1 VSPGSATSKVLI
13 ADKVSATCAE
23 VLRAAGFEAEQRPG
37 LAPKDLIAAVADIAG
52 LVVRSDTQV
61 TDEVM
66 AAAPRL
72 KVVGR
77 AGAGVDNIDVGAAT
91 RRGIVVMNAAGE
103 NTISAAEHTMS
114 MILSLARRIP
124 AADRSMRAGKWE
136 RGSTFMGIEL
146 FGKTLG
152 ILGVGKVGREVAAR
166 ARAFGMEVV
175 GFDPVLTA
183 EAAARAGVHAA
194 PLEEV
199 LGRADVLTLH
209 LPLTDGTRHLLDQD
223 RIARCRKGVRIVN
236 VARGGV
242 VDEGALVE
250 ALKSGQVAGA
260 ALDVFEHEPP
270 TGSPLLGLDNVVLTP
285 HLGASTQEAQE
296 KVAARIAEQVAAYL
310 KDGTVT
316 NAVNA
321 EGVDARSAPALAPY
335 RDLCERLGRLLSA
348 LAHGPFS
355 EVTLESCGAVNEFP
369 LRALTASFLKGLLDQ
384 KLSDPVNAVNALFL
398 AKEAGIRV
406 LETRAGESQD
416 FNALVVATL
425 RGPQG
430 THSAS
435 GTLFGKRDPRLV
447 RIDDF
452 QIDAWP
458 SGPMLLV
465 SNDDRPGMVGR
476 IGTVLGEAGV
486 NIAYMSLGRDRSGG
500 RALAVLNLD
509 APLPDPPLRRLSS
522 LEGVLW
528 AERVQL

>member
-1 VSPGSATSKVLI
+1 VSPGSMKVLI
-13 ADKVSATCAE
+13 ADKVSATCAD
-23 VLRAAGFEAEQRPG
+23 VLRAAGIEAEAKPG
-37 LAPKDLIAAVADIAG
+37 LKAGDLLAAVRDVDGI
-52 LVVRSDTQV
+52 VVRSDTQV

-66 AAAPRL
+66 GAAPRL
-72 KVVGR
+72 RVIAR
-77 AGAGVDNIDVGAAT
+77 AGAGVDNIDVPAAT

-136 RGSTFMGIEL
+136 RGSAFLGIEL

-166 ARAFGMEVV
+166 ARAFGMEII
-175 GFDPVLTA
+175 GYDPVLTP
-183 EAAARAGVHAA
+183 EAAARAGVTAA
-194 PLEEV
+194 KLEEV
-199 LGRADVLTLH
+199 LEKADVLTLH
-209 LPLTDGTRHLLDQD
+209 LPLTEGTRHLLNRE

-242 VDEGALVE
+242 VDEAALVE
-250 ALKSGQVAGA
+250 AIRSGQVAGA

-270 TGSPLLGLDNVVLTP
+270 TGSPLLGLDGVVLTP

-296 KVAARIAEQVAAYL
+296 KVAARIGETVAAFL
-310 KDGTVT
+310 RDGTVT
-316 NAVNA
+316 NAINA

-355 EVTLESCGAVNEFP
+355 EVTIESGGAVNEFP
-369 LRALTASFLKGLLDQ
+369 LRALTASFLKGLLEQ
-384 KLSDPVNAVNALFL
+384 KLSDPVNAVNALLL
-398 AKEAGIRV
+398 AREAGIRV

-430 THSAS
+430 THSAA

-447 RIDDF
+447 KVDEF
-452 QIDAWP
+452 QIDALP

-509 APLPDPPLRRLSS
+509 APLPDPPLKRLAA